1 MVWSIQWPD
10 WSVPCQLCPAQSVDF
25 GLVFF
30 FIAAVERNDWVRLT
44 KLDSRYD
51 LTQSARVQIQTDDSL
66 LYIHLN
72 WILFQQNLIAFTV
85 DDDMIACISEPL
97 YSGRAS

>member
-1 MVWSIQWPD
+1 MP
-10 WSVPCQLCPAQSVDF
+10 QLPTWNSQTRTG
-25 GLVFF
+25 GLVNTMATLVYSLPTTSSSTSRLGTCFF
-30 FIAAVERNDWVRLT
+30 FIAAVERNDRVRLT

-72 WILFQQNLIAFTV
+72 WILFNKT
-85 DDDMIACISEPL
+85 
-97 YSGRAS
+97 